1 MIDNTNIVLSN
12 SELKRYARHIS
23 LPELGIEGQLKL
35 KNAKVLVI
43 GCGGLGAP
51 LLQYLTAAGVGTIGL
66 MDNDSVDES
75 NLQRQVLFT
84 QNDIGQSKVEAAYNK
99 LSAQNPNV
107 TFAKHPYFIN
117 NTNAI
122 DLIGQYDVVAD
133 GSDNFATRYLVN
145 DACILSNKPLVY
157 GSIHQF
163 EGQVSVFNQRLKNGT
178 RSPNYRDI
186 FPTPPPP
193 DKVPNCSEGGVLG
206 VLPGIIGSM
215 QASEVIK
222 LITGIGETLQ
232 GRMFHFDAKMF
243 TSYTLKFEADK
254 NNPLTGE
261 NPTQTGLIDYESF
274 CGVAT
279 QSATISSIGPA
290 ELKEWMNQGKDFELI
305 DVREQ
310 IEYDERN
317 LGGKLIP
324 LGEVAN
330 KLNEIDFTKTVV
342 VHCRSGARSK
352 KAIETIHSLRGAE
365 NIYNLEGGILAFNA
379 LNKV

>member
-1 MIDNTNIVLSN
+1 LIDNTNIVLSK
-12 SELKRYARHIS
+12 SEIKRYARHIS

-51 LLQYLTAAGVGTIGL
+51 ILQYLSAAGVGTIGL
-66 MDNDSVDES
+66 MDNDTVDES

-84 QNDIGQSKVEAAYNK
+84 QNDIGQPKVARAK
-99 LSAQNPNV
+99 QVLSAQNPNNNLIEH
-107 TFAKHPYFIN
+107 TCLISSENALNIIN
-117 NTNAI
+117 
-122 DLIGQYDVVAD
+122 QYDVVVD

-145 DACILSNKPLVY
+145 DACVLLNRPLVY
-157 GSIHQF
+157 GSINQF
-163 EGQVSVFNQRLKNGT
+163 EGQVSVFNQQLSNGK

-186 FPTPPPP
+186 FPSPPPP

-215 QASEVIK
+215 QANEVIK
-222 LITGIGETLQ
+222 LITDIGNTLHS
-232 GRMFHFDAKMF
+232 RMFHFDAKMF
-243 TSYTLKFEADK
+243 TSYTLKFESDK

-261 NPTQTGLIDYESF
+261 NPTQTSLIDYKSF
-274 CGVAT
+274 CAVAT
-279 QSATISSIGPA
+279 QSVTILSIDPVK
-290 ELKEWMNQGKDFELI
+290 LKEWVSKGKDFELI
-305 DVREQ
+305 DVREK
-310 IEYDERN
+310 IEYDECN

-324 LGEVAN
+324 LGELEN
-330 KLNEIDFTKTVV
+330 RLNEIDLAKTVV

-352 KAIETIHSLRGAE
+352 KAIESILSLRGAE

-379 LNKV
+379 FNKV